1 MESPSPRLPG
11 DEETPRQLLLRW
23 TGATLCVAA
32 MHAGSVLALA
42 NWPQTQPPAGD
53 PPAAVMVELAPTPVA
68 PEAPPQE
75 VAVGP
80 QLDTSTDST
89 PTDAKEEPE
98 ETPPDPPVE
107 PTKTETPPEPVKTP
121 IEQLVQAESE
131 VPELPQNERAEA
143 VLQAPA
149 PTPPEPEKK
158 PEEEKKSEKK
168 PEKVEREKPKP
179 KPKPKSV
186 AQAASAP
193 KPTEAARAKVNAA
206 PSSGTAS
213 AASIATWRGTVVA
226 HLNRLK
232 RAPGGSRGITIVAF
246 TIDRNGRVL
255 SARIARSSGNAPLD
269 REALAMVRRASPVP
283 PPPANIRG
291 NSILLSV
298 PVSISR

>member
-1 MESPSPRLPG
+1 MESARGRLPG
-11 DEETPRQLLLRW
+11 EEETTRQLLLRW

-32 MHAGSVLALA
+32 MHAGTVFAFA
-42 NWPQTQPPAGD
+42 NWPQQTLPSGE
-53 PPAAVMVELAPTPVA
+53 PPAAVMIELAPMPVA

-80 QLDTSTDST
+80 QLDMSTESKPAEAT
-89 PTDAKEEPE
+89 EEPAE
-98 ETPPDPPVE
+98 ETPPEPPVE
-107 PTKTETPPEPVKTP
+107 PTKTETPPEPVKEP
-121 IEQLVQAESE
+121 IEQLAQAETE
-131 VPELPQNERAEA
+131 APELPQNERAEA

-158 PEEEKKSEKK
+158 PEEKPEEKK
-168 PEKVEREKPKP
+168 PEEPKKVSKP
-179 KPKPKSV
+179 KPKPKSASQV
-186 AQAASAP
+186 ASAP

-232 RAPGGSRGITIVAF
+232 RAPGGRRGVTTIAF

-269 REALAMVRRASPVP
+269 REAVAMVRRASPVP